1 MAQHEGVK
9 YSEEGIPILELPE
22 AQPLRLPK
30 YTYETY
36 EREQAAWMKTDR
48 GESAWR
54 TEQRRR
60 WKDGFADLTGIH
72 YFYLTQ
78 MKIKDAE
85 GNLIR
90 PMWRDIDEIALN
102 EFLLCLAD
110 EIDLYV
116 LKRREVGL
124 STIFGGLIPIY
135 MAIMYPGS
143 TSLMTSADL
152 TRVTDLISEK
162 FIAQHGAL
170 EDWVQPKRTSY
181 DKSKGHVTLAEIDE
195 DGKQTGNEARV
206 ICRQTSQD
214 RKDVTNLEGARAKYA
229 FLDELFLHPFPE
241 EVRGSVE
248 SCLMTGMKRAG
259 IMVAG
264 GSANSISR
272 LGLKEARNIQKS
284 AQSGHV
290 RMLFLSG
297 AYGIREATIRDAKGK
312 KISTENFCVNGW
324 SDIPR
329 ATAYIMWQR
338 AILDMNPNKTNLLS
352 FIKRYPLTDAEVL
365 RSDEAGIIPK
375 DVADRIP
382 EQETE
387 IENNPRNLR
396 FIRIINAN
404 DVMSFE
410 NVQGN
415 TGGKVEFEPNGKWF
429 ISEPPIA
436 GEKYIMGSDC
446 IGIMGKKSELKSG
459 QSNEEDRS
467 FHASVIKR
475 VSTNTYV
482 GIYMVRTSDIDKIY
496 EDLVLGQRLYNNCQ
510 NMIER
515 NSAGN
520 LYDRY
525 KTDGNLNGLAYQ
537 PVWLGSKG
545 FKKNT
550 VRGIYKDANA
560 ERLYSTMFDYFREHM
575 GNVDFGI
582 ILEQLRNF
590 GLENTDIMDAIVMCE
605 AFHRGLSMS
614 DGARA
619 KAVMAA
625 QSRQKMYPVVK
636 YDANGVRRIVMEP
649 LYTDKDHDLIHGGQG
664 MNWEPMTR

>member
-9 YSEEGIPILELPE
+9 YNEEGIPVLELPE
-22 AQPLRLPK
+22 AIPVRLPK

-36 EREQAAWMKTDR
+36 ERERDAWLKSNR

-60 WKDGFADLTGIH
+60 WKDGFADLKGIH

-90 PMWRDIDEIALN
+90 PMWRDIDGIILD
-102 EFLLCLAD
+102 EFLSCLED

-124 STIFGGLIPIY
+124 SSIFGGLIPIY

-297 AYGIREATIRDAKGK
+297 AYGISEATMRDVNGK
-312 KISTENFCVNGW
+312 KIGVENFCVNGW
-324 SDIPR
+324 SDIAR

-352 FIKRYPLTDAEVL
+352 YIKRYPLTDAEVL

-387 IENNPRNLR
+387 IQSNPRNLR
-396 FIRIINAN
+396 YIRIIDTN

-415 TGGKVEFEPNGKWF
+415 VGGKIEFEPNGKWF
-429 ISEPPIA
+429 ISEAPVP
-436 GEKYIMGSDC
+436 GERYVMGTDC

-459 QSNEEDRS
+459 QSNEDDRS

-475 VSTNTYV
+475 VSTNSYV
-482 GIYMVRTSDIDKIY
+482 GLYMVRTSDIDRIY
-496 EDLVLGQRLYNNCQ
+496 EDVTMGQKLFENCQ

-525 KTDGNLNGLAYQ
+525 RADGNLEGLAFQ
-537 PVWLGSKG
+537 PVWLGAKG
-545 FKKNT
+545 YKKNT

-575 GNVDFGI
+575 DKVDFGV

-605 AFHRGLSMS
+605 AFHRALTMT
-614 DGARA
+614 DGQRA

-625 QSRQKMYPVVK
+625 KSRQKMYPVVK
-636 YDANGVRRIVMEP
+636 YDANGVRRTVMEP
-649 LYTDKDHDLIHGGQG
+649 LYTDQDHDLIHGGGG
-664 MNWEPMTR
+664 MKWEPMSR